1 MLLSRKAI
9 EVEQEI
15 SRLRMNALK
24 TEEEKVLLER
34 KTRESEILTAR
45 LVEESKKRTV
55 EAEKLKNELIHAR
68 VAEKEAKEKLL
79 SFLSRTTASPSPPPN
94 PMPPIP
100 PLPIGQLLTTHS
112 SQMLNVGTSDF
123 LSSQSLQLSDNSSAL
138 SLPVSPSLY
147 DESELNSYDL
157 LENGDISEL
166 SLEIEKERVE
176 YLTKSKQVQT
186 QLKDLRSEIEM
197 LKICEKQSQF
207 DKINA
212 EQLRLGENKYSTLKK
227 ATKQSAKA
235 RVAFYEEL

>member
-1 MLLSRKAI
+1 MLLSRKAM

-79 SFLSRTTASPSPPPN
+79 NFLSRTTASPSPPPN
-94 PMPPIP
+94 QMPPIP
-100 PLPIGQLLTTHS
+100 PLPIGQLLTHS
-112 SQMLNVGTSDF
+112 NQMLNVGTSDF

-138 SLPVSPSLY
+138 SLPVSASLY

-176 YLTKSKQVQT
+176 YLTKSKQVQN
-186 QLKDLRSEIEM
+186 QLKDLRCEIEM
-197 LKICEKQSQF
+197 LKICEKQSNL
-207 DKINA
+207 DKISA
-212 EQLRLGENKYSTLKK
+212 EQMRLGENKYSTLKK